1 MFGPVERFLGL
12 TATCLGRHEDAEDH
26 FRRSAATCE
35 RIGAPTW
42 LARTRHEWA
51 LMLLAPRRAGRSRGR
66 RDAARPGARGRGEYG
81 CRSLERR
88 VRAAI
93 EDPERARA

>member
-1 MFGPVERFLGL
+1 LA
-12 TATCLGRHEDAEDH
+12 ATCLERYEEAEEH

-51 LMLLAPRRAGRSRGR
+51 LMLLRRGGPGDRETADSLLAEAL
-66 RDAARPGARGRGEYG
+66 DAAADYG

-93 EDPERARA
+93 EDPDRARA